1 MIQAF
6 VSLKSQQP
14 ARTESGVRSF
24 FEALQGAVFSQP
36 TVFRTNAD
44 ASVRPYSLD
53 AVCEAAL
60 NPRCKF
66 VVLRAECEK
75 FWQCTFLLP
84 DKQGMGA
91 LFFDLQ
97 RQKEP
102 RRLSPDTLI
111 EMFKKLYRTLT
122 PRLIRIGDSEARE
135 KLKSRHGLV
144 MMPSLGRI
152 EWLQIVSPE
161 VYGDTYNP
169 SELIAAPGYQTE
181 IWDDGALF
189 MRVYDD
195 PNEWDSEDNI
205 SQANFIPGFLAG
217 VARIKDPEKEK
228 ETLRELER
236 IWTRA
241 EKTAEK
247 AYEVMDSDPS
257 HVEPVAA
264 VKAEQPVAQA
274 KVAANVE
281 KEAVAL
287 EGDDEKKRS
296 VIYMRLKA
304 DYKVEEKDIVKCG
317 QEGPCTI
324 FKVKAER
331 KPLFYTT
338 YQDADHK
345 VFILNATEDLG
356 RFLSINGCSIKPEH
370 FDKIKTL
377 VKSYYHPDYQMINS
391 LDELPDTVVRDRR
404 MPEIRASFKPAA
416 VETVNDNQTLTF
428 WFFKPEVVGLETLTM
443 TQFESWPMQL
453 DAKIQCAD
461 MENEPEPRADAIKE
475 VKVEQ
480 EVKVET
486 KVEAPKTEVKVE
498 EPKKEEPKK
507 EEPKKEAPKAEEP
520 KKDALVEAKKDAV
533 PEKKEDEVPA
543 KVEDSSMGAGTKLLI
558 VVVVLAAIYLAL
570 VYGYCDG
577 DFTLAKIVQII
588 TGN

>member
-14 ARTESGVRSF
+14 PRTESGMRSF

-66 VVLRAECEK
+66 VVLRAECER

-97 RQKEP
+97 RQQNP
-102 RRLSPDTLI
+102 RRLSADSLI
-111 EMFKKLYRTLT
+111 EMFKKLYRSLT

-161 VYGDTYNP
+161 VYSETYNP

-195 PNEWDSEDNI
+195 PNDWDSEDNI

-217 VARIKDPEKEK
+217 VARIRDPEKEK

-247 AYEVMDSDPS
+247 AYEVLDADPDNVAK
-257 HVEPVAA
+257 VEAPKAA
-264 VKAEQPVAQA
+264 QPVAQA

-287 EGDDEKKRS
+287 EGGDEKKLS
-296 VIYMRLKA
+296 VVYTRLKA
-304 DYKVEEKDIVKCG
+304 DFKVDEKDIVKCG

-331 KPLFYTT
+331 KPMFYVT
-338 YQDADHK
+338 YQDAERK
-345 VFILNATEDLG
+345 VFILNVTEDLG
-356 RFLSINGCSIKPEH
+356 RFLSANGCSIKPEF

-377 VKSYYHPDYQMINS
+377 VRTYYHPDYQMINS

-404 MPEIRASFKPAA
+404 MPEMRAAFKPAA
-416 VETVNDNQTLTF
+416 VETVNGNQTLTF
-428 WFFKPEVVGLETLTM
+428 WFYKPEMMGLETLTM
-443 TQFESWPMQL
+443 TQFEEWPMQL
-453 DAKIQCAD
+453 DAKIQCTD
-461 MENEPEPRADAIKE
+461 MENEPEAKP
-475 VKVEQ
+475 
-480 EVKVET
+480 ET
-486 KVEAPKTEVKVE
+486 KAA
-498 EPKKEEPKK
+498 
-507 EEPKKEAPKAEEP
+507 EAPKAEAEAP
-520 KKDALVEAKKDAV
+520 KKEA
-533 PEKKEDEVPA
+533 EETKKEAEAPKKEAEETKKADDEVIKSDASDSSSKDEVPA
-543 KVEDSSMGAGTKLLI
+543 KKEDKKEDKVPAKKEDDSSMGAGTKFIIIL
-558 VVVVLAAIYLAL
+558 VVLGALYLAL
-570 VYGYCDG
+570 VFGMCDG
-577 DFTLAKIVQII
+577 DWSLTKFLDMFMK
-588 TGN
+588 